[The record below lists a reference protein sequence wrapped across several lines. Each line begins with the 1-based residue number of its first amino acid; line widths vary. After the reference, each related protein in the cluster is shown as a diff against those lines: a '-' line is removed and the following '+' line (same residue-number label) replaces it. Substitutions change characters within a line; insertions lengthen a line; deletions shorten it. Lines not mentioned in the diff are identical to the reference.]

1 MHKDFLSILDL
12 SISDI
17 EDIFKMSDTLRIS
30 KGKVLEGKILALLF
44 EKASTR
50 TRTSFEAA
58 MLHLGGHVIYL
69 ESKTMQIS
77 RGETLADT
85 ARVLDKY
92 VDIIAARMY
101 RHEDLKELAI
111 NSSVP
116 VINALTD
123 IEHPCQALSDVYT
136 ISNIKKRTKGINFA
150 FIGDI
155 ASNTA
160 NSLMVACAM
169 VGMNV
174 RLVGPNECI
183 PNMEYVDAA
192 RKYGRVDVFSD
203 IPEGLNNADVIYT
216 DTFVSMGQESSAKER
231 VKMFKDYQLN
241 AKAMSYAKKDAIAMH
256 CLPAHRGEEISAD
269 VIDGKQSVVWEQAR
283 NKMVVEAGILLFF
296 AGRHNDREK

>member
-241 AKAMSYAKKDAIAMH
+241 AKAMSYAKEDAIAMH

>member
-12 SISDI
+12 SISDV

-203 IPEGLNNADVIYT
+203 IPEGLNNADVVYT

-241 AKAMSYAKKDAIAMH
+241 AKAMSYAKEDAIAMH

>member
-203 IPEGLNNADVIYT
+203 IPEGLNNADVVYT

>member
-203 IPEGLNNADVIYT
+203 IPEGLNNADVVYT

-241 AKAMSYAKKDAIAMH
+241 AKAMSYAKEDAIAMH